1 MRYAIA
7 IFTAFAAFTI
17 AIGANSAL
25 EQQQVLDAA
34 RPVQGTVISSEV
46 REHSATDTK
55 NRREITYRPVVRC
68 RYTMRDTIIS
78 GGQVFPLSHDTSQ
91 GRAEQIVRQFP
102 IGKSVTLWYDPA
114 KPDKLGEAF
123 LLREWDF
130 SPYLMILCAMA
141 FLATGLGF
149 WAAAPWRRHKIWPPK
164 PAKGGWHEL
173 PIRTT
178 LAARRRPWRAV
189 SLIWFVIG
197 AVVAGHYFLHA
208 DRPYALEALIAVPLY
223 FLLGVVP
230 FAIYLHHLRLARVCR
245 DAKVTVNTDTF
256 WIGKTFDLKIDQS
269 YRKRVNLK
277 LFRAGLICDKDESRR
292 IKGKSTTG
300 RAVQFENWHDIRGL
314 DRAAPDHP
322 LHAKLKFTPPKDQ
335 PPTTPEE
342 QSALPRY
349 SWRLVVE
356 IKIPHR
362 PDYRAEYPIV
372 VEA

>member
-7 IFTAFAAFTI
+7 IFTAFAAFVI

-25 EQQQVLDAA
+25 EQQHVLEAA
-34 RPVQGTVISSEV
+34 KPVQGTVLSAQV
-46 REHSATDTK
+46 REYNTTDTK
-55 NRREITYRPVVRC
+55 NRRTITYQPLVS
-68 RYTMRDTIIS
+68 YHYAL
-78 GGQVFPLSHDTSQ
+78 GGSIFGSTKVFPLSQETSQ
-91 GRAEQIVRQFP
+91 RRAQQIVNRFP
-102 IGKSVTLWYDPA
+102 PGAAVTVWCDPA
-114 KPDKLGEAF
+114 NPAVSF
-123 LLREWDF
+123 LVRDWDF
-130 SPYLMILCAMA
+130 SPYLIILCAMA

-149 WAAAPWRRHKIWPPK
+149 WAAAPWRRRKVWPPK
-164 PAKGGWHEL
+164 PAAGGWHEL

-189 SLIWFVIG
+189 SLVWFVIG
-197 AVVAGHYFLHA
+197 TVVAVHYFVHA
-208 DRPYALEALIAVPLY
+208 DRPYALDALIAVPLY
-223 FLLGVVP
+223 AVLGLVP
-230 FAIYLHHLRLARVCR
+230 IALYLHHLRLARVCR
-245 DAKVTVNTDTF
+245 DAKLTVNTDTF
-256 WIGKTFDLKIDQS
+256 WIGKTFNLKIDQS
-269 YRKRVNLK
+269 YRKAVNVK
-277 LFRAGLICDKDESRR
+277 LFRAGLICDRDESRR
-292 IKGKSTTG
+292 IKGKPTTG
-300 RAVQFENWHDIRGL
+300 RAVQFENWEDIRGN